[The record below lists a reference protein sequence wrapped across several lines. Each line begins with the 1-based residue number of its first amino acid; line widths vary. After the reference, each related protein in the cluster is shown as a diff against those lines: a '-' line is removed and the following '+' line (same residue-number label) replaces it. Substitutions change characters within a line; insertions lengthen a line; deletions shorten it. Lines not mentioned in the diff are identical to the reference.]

1 MNNSLADWNMIVSE
15 DKFIKKIDL
24 LTERFDSINI
34 LNDKIYNLEC
44 KLNLVIDNSTQLNN
58 KNYQENKMKN
68 IEKKL
73 NKIFE
78 KLTLL
83 ECKIDS
89 INATEK
95 PNNISQYLN
104 AENSL
109 NEKEDEKPNNISQY
123 LNAENSL
130 NEKEDEKPNNI
141 SQYLN
146 AENSLN
152 ENNNLYNT
160 HNIFSNISNKFF
172 TSNTLNIGSLGL
184 NSLIDKNNAQER
196 IKNTLW
202 RRNIINYNSNNYY
215 TTTPNIKYN
224 LN

>member
-130 NEKEDEKPNNI
+130 NE
-141 SQYLN
+141 
-146 AENSLN
+146 
-152 ENNNLYNT
+152 NNNLYNT
-160 HNIFSNISNKFF
+160 HNIFSNISNNFF